1 MKNYEMNQIRN
12 VAFLGHGGS
21 GKTTLAESLLYISG
35 AINRM
40 GNVDEGNT
48 VSDYDKEEIHRS
60 FSVNSSV
67 VPLEY
72 EGHKYNILDTPG
84 YFDFEGE
91 VVSSLRVSGGA
102 VIVVDATSG
111 VEVGTE
117 KSWKKLEERGIPR
130 IFFINKMDKGFV
142 NYTKLLG
149 ELKEKF
155 GKKVAPFCI
164 PVGEKDNF
172 QGFVN
177 VVDLKGRKFDG
188 KKCVDSEIPSDLDI
202 SEIRNMLF
210 EAVAESDE
218 ELMEKY
224 FAGEEFTQDE
234 IHRGL
239 HKGIVAGDIVPV
251 LVGSAVKGIGVH
263 TLFEMLYDY
272 MPTPK
277 EMKDGERMGTN
288 PETEDVEIR
297 KVDESEEFSAIIFK
311 TIVDPFVGKVSLFKV
326 NSGVLRKDMEILNAT
341 KHKKKRYLIYFS

>member
-35 AINRM
+35 AINWM

-48 VSDYDKEEIHRS
+48 VSDYDKEEIHRR
-60 FSVNSSV
+60 FSVNASV

-91 VVSSLRVSGGA
+91 VVSSLRVAGGA

-149 ELKEKF
+149 ELKDKF

-164 PVGEKDNF
+164 PIGEKDNF

-188 KKCVDSEIPSDLDI
+188 KKCC
-202 SEIRNMLF
+202 
-210 EAVAESDE
+210 
-218 ELMEKY
+218 
-224 FAGEEFTQDE
+224 GQ
-234 IHRGL
+234 
-239 HKGIVAGDIVPV
+239 
-251 LVGSAVKGIGVH
+251 
-263 TLFEMLYDY
+263 
-272 MPTPK
+272 
-277 EMKDGERMGTN
+277 
-288 PETEDVEIR
+288 
-297 KVDESEEFSAIIFK
+297 
-311 TIVDPFVGKVSLFKV
+311 
-326 NSGVLRKDMEILNAT
+326 
-341 KHKKKRYLIYFS
+341 